1 MPDPASSGRRRVG
14 LAQFHR
20 DMERATAPLREMER
34 VMWRATGPLR
44 MAEAANKRMSRIVA
58 ALAPGKL
65 TAELLGEVE
74 APPPPRHKKPPHV
87 AADASKPDP
96 ARPPRSTGRPKA
108 KKPRG
113 KTANE
118 RLREL
123 WETAEGRRWL
133 LAEARSV
140 GEVANRIGRKDTQTK
155 RSKMWIEI
163 IGPRRK
169 LWREELRREAQERYW
184 RRQCGETDRY
194 GAA

>member
-74 APPPPRHKKPPHV
+74 APPP
-87 AADASKPDP
+87 
-96 ARPPRSTGRPKA
+96 ARPALLVARRPKSHA
-108 KKPRG
+108 
-113 KTANE
+113 E
-118 RLREL
+118 RLR
-123 WETAEGRRWL
+123 T
-133 LAEARSV
+133 SV
-140 GEVANRIGRKDTQTK
+140 
-155 RSKMWIEI
+155 
-163 IGPRRK
+163 
-169 LWREELRREAQERYW
+169 
-184 RRQCGETDRY
+184 
-194 GAA
+194 